1 MRDFLRSMHFK
12 IMCAVIV
19 GLIIIMIA
27 VSATGV
33 WSAPQSTVFGAIFS
47 PLQKAGASVSDWV
60 GDFFGAWGE
69 RDRLRQENE
78 ELKGRVNE
86 LTKNLID
93 FDTYKHENEMYKD
106 YLGFRDDYPD
116 FELAPAKVIS
126 RDAGS
131 EGYSFSIDKG
141 SLQGVSP
148 HDPVITAD
156 GLVGYVSTV
165 APTYS
170 TVTTLLD
177 TSMNVAA
184 IDSRTRGDTGVVTG
198 SLDLASKGLCRLN
211 YLSPTGSAAA
221 GDLVVTTGITGIF
234 PKDLLIG
241 TIREVNQSGSDI
253 SAYAVIEPA
262 ADILELRDVLIITSF
277 NGQGGVLQEPTA
289 APQGGTGA
297 AE

>member
-1 MRDFLRSMHFK
+1 M
-12 IMCAVIV
+12 
-19 GLIIIMIA
+19 
-27 VSATGV
+27 
-33 WSAPQSTVFGAIFS
+33 
-47 PLQKAGASVSDWV
+47 
-60 GDFFGAWGE
+60 
-69 RDRLRQENE
+69 
-78 ELKGRVNE
+78 
-86 LTKNLID
+86 
-93 FDTYKHENEMYKD
+93 
-106 YLGFRDDYPD
+106 
-116 FELAPAKVIS
+116 
-126 RDAGS
+126 
-131 EGYSFSIDKG
+131 
-141 SLQGVSP
+141 
-148 HDPVITAD
+148 
-156 GLVGYVSTV
+156 GYVSTV

-241 TIREVNQSGSDI
+241 TIREVDQSGSDI

-277 NGQGGVLQEPTA
+277 NGQGGVLQEPAT
-289 APQGGTGA
+289 APQGETGA